1 MWLIIAIGGIV
12 FALIGRIKEYKGEN
26 FIVFKRISLLITAL
40 CSINFIYSAIIYN
53 SYFTGG
59 NWRMFLETMPGDSK
73 NVLICIG
80 LSIYVNYI
88 PMSIFKK

>member
-1 MWLIIAIGGIV
+1 MWLIIGIGAIN
-12 FALIGRIKEYKGEN
+12 FALIGRVKEYKGEN

-53 SYFTGG
+53 SYFSNTS
-59 NWRMFLETMPGDSK
+59 WRMFLETMPGDSK

-88 PMSIFKK
+88 PISIFKK

>member
-1 MWLIIAIGGIV
+1 MWLIIAIVGVIV
-12 FALIGRIKEYKGEN
+12 AIIGRVKEYKGEN

-53 SYFTGG
+53 SYFSNTS
-59 NWRMFLETMPGDSK
+59 WRMFLETMPGDSK

-88 PMSIFKK
+88 PISIFKK

>member
-12 FALIGRIKEYKGEN
+12 FALIGRVKEFRDEN

-40 CSINFIYSAIIYN
+40 CTINFIYSTIIYN
-53 SYFTGG
+53 SYFSNTS
-59 NWRMFLETMPGDSK
+59 WRTFLETMPGDSK

>member
-1 MWLIIAIGGIV
+1 MWLIIEIGAII

-40 CSINFIYSAIIYN
+40 CFINFIYSAIIYN
-53 SYFTGG
+53 SYFSNT

>member
-1 MWLIIAIGGIV
+1 MWLIIGIGAII
-12 FALIGRIKEYKGEN
+12 FALIGRIREFRDEN

-59 NWRMFLETMPGDSK
+59 TWRMFLETMPSDSK
-73 NVLICIG
+73 NLLICIG
-80 LSIYVNYI
+80 LSIYVNFVPI
-88 PMSIFKK
+88 SIFRK

>member
-1 MWLIIAIGGIV
+1 MWLIIAIAGII

-40 CSINFIYSAIIYN
+40 CFINFIYSAIIYN

-73 NVLICIG
+73 NELICIG

>member
-1 MWLIIAIGGIV
+1 MWLIIGIGAII
-12 FALIGRIKEYKGEN
+12 FALIGRVKEFRDEN
-26 FIVFKRISLLITAL
+26 FIAFKRISLLITAL
-40 CSINFIYSAIIYN
+40 CSINFIYSAIIFN

-59 NWRMFLETMPGDSK
+59 NWRMFLETMPSDSK

-80 LSIYVNYI
+80 LSIYVNFV

>member
-1 MWLIIAIGGIV
+1 MWLIIAIAGIN

-40 CSINFIYSAIIYN
+40 CFINFIYSAIIYN
-53 SYFTGG
+53 SYFSNT

-88 PMSIFKK
+88 PISIFKK

>member
-88 PMSIFKK
+88 PISIFKK

>member
-1 MWLIIAIGGIV
+1 MWLIIGIGGII
-12 FALIGRIKEYKGEN
+12 FALIGRVKEFRDEN

-40 CSINFIYSAIIYN
+40 CTINFIYSTIIYN
-53 SYFTGG
+53 SYFSNTS
-59 NWRMFLETMPGDSK
+59 WRAFLETMPGDSK

>member
-1 MWLIIAIGGIV
+1 MWLIIAIAGII
-12 FALIGRIKEYKGEN
+12 FALIGRVKEYKGEN

-40 CSINFIYSAIIYN
+40 CSINFICSAIIYN
-53 SYFTGG
+53 SYFSNTS
-59 NWRMFLETMPGDSK
+59 WRMFLETMPGDSK

-88 PMSIFKK
+88 PISIFKK

>member
-1 MWLIIAIGGIV
+1 MWLIIAIAGII
-12 FALIGRIKEYKGEN
+12 FALIGRVKEFRDEN

-40 CSINFIYSAIIYN
+40 CFINFIYSAIIYN

-73 NVLICIG
+73 NVLICIA
-80 LSIYVNYI
+80 LSIYVNFV

>member
-1 MWLIIAIGGIV
+1 MWLIIGIGAIN
-12 FALIGRIKEYKGEN
+12 FALIGRVKEFRDEN

-40 CSINFIYSAIIYN
+40 CFINFIYSAIIYN
-53 SYFTGG
+53 SYFTNG
-59 NWRMFLETMPGDSK
+59 NWRIFLDTMPSDSK